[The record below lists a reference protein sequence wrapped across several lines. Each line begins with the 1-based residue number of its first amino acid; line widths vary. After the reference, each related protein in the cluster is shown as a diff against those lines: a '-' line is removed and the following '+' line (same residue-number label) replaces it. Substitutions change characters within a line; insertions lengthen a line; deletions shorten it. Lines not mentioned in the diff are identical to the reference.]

1 MKSTTLRELYMSY
14 FREEHAEYCSQKNFP
29 ALKRLELQGE
39 DLTTSQL
46 AEFKDMEI
54 VDRTDRYYVPYDER
68 FLKNNRNLVRL
79 RMGTSR
85 HMSDLNYMKNLKEL
99 ILAREE
105 ISPTVMKRV
114 LAIKTLEKLELSGK
128 FREEATSEEFEPN
141 YGIKIL
147 TLRHA
152 QSTSIFFRL
161 WAHLFR
167 GLIKAKIE
175 DDSNNRQSIY
185 ATHMKEWTKLEKF
198 SLPTY
203 YRHSN
208 VGKLYFFPVFA
219 HLRKFNADSVDE
231 SIFTTL
237 AQSKFGNSRGV

>member
-1 MKSTTLRELYMSY
+1 VTRVKSV
-14 FREEHAEYCSQKNFP
+14 K
-29 ALKRLELQGE
+29 
-39 DLTTSQL
+39 TSLSNQF
-46 AEFKDMEI
+46 A
-54 VDRTDRYYVPYDER
+54 
-68 FLKNNRNLVRL
+68 
-79 RMGTSR
+79 
-85 HMSDLNYMKNLKEL
+85 
-99 ILAREE
+99 IL
-105 ISPTVMKRV
+105 
-114 LAIKTLEKLELSGK
+114 GK

-198 SLPTY
+198 SLPIY
-203 YRHSN
+203 YRHAN
-208 VGKLYFFPVFA
+208 IGKLYFFPVFA
-219 HLRKFNADSVDE
+219 NLRKFNADVRVDE

-237 AQSKFGNSRGV
+237 AQCPNLETAEGFELDAGSTSSFLVVSPSMNIQARS